1 MGRATETVTGKV
13 YVRLRFWVWRSW
25 ISEWV
30 ICHHISL
37 TLFLI
42 SKRSS
47 VVDFHI
53 VRRSLR
59 DEITFKISKTW
70 CRYKA
75 VLLIWACVWKL
86 KIFSIFKNSIENIDL
101 SLFKKLQVR
110 KDYPFLFVVPIKV
123 YQQSWVF
130 WPFFRPL
137 EGNIWIHSSLWLDF
151 HTKNKKE
158 KYCSFCF
165 AEFSFDA
172 VDLFSNF
179 DNLLSC
185 FFNFNAKVVW
195 AGGTLIIPWLVLKKL
210 ILRMNELII

>member
-86 KIFSIFKNSIENIDL
+86 KIFSIFKNSIENIDKWGKIIL
-101 SLFKKLQVR
+101 FSL
-110 KDYPFLFVVPIKV
+110 LF
-123 YQQSWVF
+123 
-130 WPFFRPL
+130 PL
-137 EGNIWIHSSLWLDF
+137 KSINRVE
-151 HTKNKKE
+151 
-158 KYCSFCF
+158 
-165 AEFSFDA
+165 SFDHF
-172 VDLFSNF
+172 LG
-179 DNLLSC
+179 LL
-185 FFNFNAKVVW
+185 KVIFGSIQVSD
-195 AGGTLIIPWLVLKKL
+195 
-210 ILRMNELII
+210 